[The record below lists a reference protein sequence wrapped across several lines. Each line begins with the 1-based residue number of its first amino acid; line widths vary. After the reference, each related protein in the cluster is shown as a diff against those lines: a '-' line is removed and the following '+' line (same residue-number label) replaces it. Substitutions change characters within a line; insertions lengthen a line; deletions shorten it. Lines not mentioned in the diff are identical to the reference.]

1 MDKQQIAIQNH
12 NLIYGFAHKKRLDLD
27 EYYDLL
33 AIAYCEAVEVFDHN
47 KGELSTIAY
56 LKMQQALDRYKK
68 QHKPRFYYEPYTY
81 TKENGYDEVDNED
94 LFRYIRTQLTE
105 KQIIVFDYWIE
116 GYSQSDIADILNVS
130 KQNIQQIVQ
139 KCIDKIK
146 EELDGASS

>member
-1 MDKQQIAIQNH
+1 MDKQQIATQNH
-12 NLIYGFAHKKRLDLD
+12 NLIYGFAHRKRLDLD

-33 AIAYCEAVEVFDHN
+33 AIAYCEAVEIYDSD

-81 TKENGYDEVDNED
+81 SNENGYDEVDNED
-94 LFRYIRTQLTE
+94 LFRYIKTQLTE
-105 KQIIVFDYWIE
+105 TQSIVFDYWLD
-116 GYSQSDIADILNVS
+116 GYNQREIADLLDTS
-130 KQNIQQIVQ
+130 KQNIQQIIQ

-146 EELDGASS
+146 EELDG

>member
-1 MDKQQIAIQNH
+1 MDKQLATQNH
-12 NLIYGFAHKKRLDLD
+12 NLIYGFAHKYKLDLD

-33 AIAYCEAVEVFDHN
+33 AIAYCEAVEVYDAN

-56 LKMQQALDRYKK
+56 LKMQQAVERYKK
-68 QHKPRFYYEPYTY
+68 QYRHRFYYEPYTY
-81 TKENGYDEVDNED
+81 SREHGYDEVDNND
-94 LFRYIRTQLTE
+94 LYDYIRTQLTN
-105 KQIIVFDYWIE
+105 KQVIVFDYWLE

>member
-12 NLIYGFAHKKRLDLD
+12 NLIYGFAHKKQLNLD

-33 AIAYCEAVEVFDHN
+33 AIAYCEAVNIFDPN

-68 QHKPRFYYEPYTY
+68 QHKQRFYYEPYTY

-94 LFRYIRTQLTE
+94 LFKYIRTQLTE
-105 KQIIVFDYWIE
+105 KQIVVFDYWIE

-146 EELDGASS
+146 EELDGTSS